1 LLFLGIVGEY
11 MGKIYT
17 EVKKRPRYIVQ
28 ETLNIVEK
36 NDAV

>member
-1 LLFLGIVGEY
+1 

-28 ETLNIVEK
+28 ETLNIVEE
-36 NDAV
+36 NAPV